1 MASNLFDLTGRL
13 ALVTG
18 ASKGLGKEMAIALAD
33 AGADLVISSRTEA
46 DLIAAA
52 EDISSQTNRKVLPI
66 PGDVADRTVAQ
77 ETVAKALAQFG
88 RLDILVN
95 NAGINIRSPLSAIKD
110 EDWRRVQ
117 QVNVDGVLNFCRAA
131 IEPMV
136 AAGFGR
142 IINIGSALS
151 MVALPG
157 RTSYCC
163 SKGAV
168 LQLTRTLAIELAG
181 TGVTANCL
189 CPGPF
194 ATEINKALIDDP
206 EAEKEILSKIP
217 MARWGEM
224 DEIRAPILFLA
235 SPGSSYV
242 TGSVVSVDG
251 GWLAW

>member
-1 MASNLFDLTGRL
+1 MNDLFDLTGRV
-13 ALVTG
+13 ALITG
-18 ASKGLGKEMAIALAD
+18 ASKGLGKEMASALAE
-33 AGADLVISSRTEA
+33 AGADLVITSRTEA
-46 DLIAAA
+46 DLTAAA
-52 EDISSQTNRKVLPI
+52 DEITSQTNQRVLTVT
-66 PGDVADRTVAQ
+66 GDVAEKATAEDA
-77 ETVAKALAQFG
+77 VAKTLAKFG

-131 IEPMV
+131 VEPMIT
-136 AAGFGR
+136 AGFGR
-142 IINIGSALS
+142 IINVGSALS
-151 MVALPG
+151 MVALGG
-157 RTSYCC
+157 RASYCA

-168 LQLTRTLAIELAG
+168 LQLTRTLAIELAR
-181 TGVTANCL
+181 TGVTVNCL

-206 EAEKEILSKIP
+206 EAEREVLSKIP

-224 DEIRAPILFLA
+224 DEIRAPVLFLA

-242 TGSVVSVDG
+242 TGSALSVDG

>member
-1 MASNLFDLTGRL
+1 MNDLFDLTGRV
-13 ALVTG
+13 ALITG
-18 ASKGLGKEMAIALAD
+18 ASKGLGKEMAIALAE

-46 DLIAAA
+46 ELAATAA
-52 EDISSQTNRKVLPI
+52 EISSQTNRTVLAI
-66 PGDVADRTVAQ
+66 TGDVTDRQSAEDTV
-77 ETVAKALAQFG
+77 EKTLSKLG

-131 IEPMV
+131 VEPMV

-142 IINIGSALS
+142 IINVGSALS

-157 RTSYCC
+157 RTSYCA

-168 LQLTRTLAIELAG
+168 LQLTRTLALELAG

-194 ATEINKALIDDP
+194 ATEINKALINDP
-206 EAEKEILSKIP
+206 EAEREVLSKIP

-224 DEIRAPILFLA
+224 DEIRAPVLFLA

-242 TGSVVSVDG
+242 TGSAISVDG